1 MPKHFSQQ
9 LSVST
14 KEKIQKNFLFPAY
27 PLIFFLPAD
36 KKYSCPFRHMKP
48 MQNKDQKKHEI
59 QKRIPC
65 KKLGGNNSPKTN
77 NHLFLK
83 SAYH

>member
-48 MQNKDQKKHEI
+48 MQNKDQKKAQNSKKNSV
-59 QKRIPC
+59 QKTWGKQFPQNKQSLI
-65 KKLGGNNSPKTN
+65 S
-77 NHLFLK
+77 
-83 SAYH
+83 